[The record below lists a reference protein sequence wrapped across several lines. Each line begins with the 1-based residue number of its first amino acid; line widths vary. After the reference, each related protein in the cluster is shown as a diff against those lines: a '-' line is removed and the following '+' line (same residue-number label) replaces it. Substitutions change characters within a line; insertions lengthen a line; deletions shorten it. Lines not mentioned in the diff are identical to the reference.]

1 MNIVR
6 AASPVFTN
14 CFCGVSPQGETGA
27 LATNRQEKMAKGA

>member
-1 MNIVR
+1 MDIVR

-14 CFCGVSPQGETGA
+14 RFCGVSPRREIGA